1 MSQEGI
7 PRVNA
12 GDISTTLKVRR
23 GGKKLEN
30 KQKQD
35 DLVQFLRAWE
45 IYESVEAGT
54 VEATFMFEDSAGISN
69 IFTGSELITFTVKGS
84 VLTRT
89 YNLRSFNVHSRQR
102 INQTTDTFVVNCC
115 SDEFVKNECTNV
127 FGRSDTIFQD
137 TEASSIVKKLI
148 KEQQYLGSSKKIF
161 AEETLTKHQFIAPNW
176 RPMDTIYWVA
186 NRAVRKKKSGGKFQ
200 NGFTFYENALGY
212 HFKSIDGMI
221 DDINK
226 QSVKTKTDLNK
237 GTSRLYE
244 YLFSPKKTDDGSN
257 DQFKIDTIQFPE
269 ERNFL
274 MGLRHGAWSG
284 FGMGIDPID
293 LAFSKMGGDTVDLPL
308 NKDPYSLSTSW
319 SQMSHLGKKKAVNP
333 VSRVGEDYKTLVEA
347 PRRMRYSVIPRRI
360 FDVKKNVVQQV
371 KDKVGTFIS
380 GEEPKPGNTYAE
392 LVELQSYQFLR
403 IESMKNTQLQISVP
417 GNLDLYAG
425 SGVSVTIP
433 TTEKSGDK
441 IETDKQFS
449 GRYMI
454 VTLAHKGTPDTMS
467 TEMLLMKDTVL

>member
-1 MSQEGI
+1 MST

-12 GDISTTLKVRR
+12 GDISTSITVIRGGRTLKS
-23 GGKKLEN
+23 GNGESN
-30 KQKQD
+30 
-35 DLVQFLRAWE
+35 LVEFLRAWE
-45 IYESVEAGT
+45 IYESIEQGT

-69 IFTGSELITFTVKGS
+69 IFTGSELIRFVVNGS
-84 VLTRT
+84 VLKRT
-89 YNLRSFNVHSRQR
+89 YNLRSYNVHSRQR
-102 INQTTDTFVVNCC
+102 INQTTDTFAINCC
-115 SDEFVKNECTNV
+115 SDEFVKNECSNV
-127 FGRSDTIFQD
+127 FGRSDTIFKE

-148 KEQQYLGSSKKIF
+148 KQSSFLGSSKKIF
-161 AEETLTKHQFIAPNW
+161 AEESLNKHQFIATNW
-176 RPMDTIYWVA
+176 RPLDTIYWIA
-186 NRAVRKKKSGGKFQ
+186 NRSVRKKKSGGSFQ

-212 HFKSIDGMI
+212 NFKSIDGMI
-221 DDINK
+221 DDINE
-226 QSVKTKTDLNK
+226 QTVKKKTDKNK
-237 GTSRLYE
+237 GTARLYE
-244 YLFSPKKTDDGSN
+244 YLYAPKKLDDGSN
-257 DQFKIDTIQFPE
+257 DQFKIDTITFPE

-284 FGMGIDPID
+284 FSMGVDPVD
-293 LAFSKMGGDTVDLPL
+293 LAQSKMGGVSADLPL
-308 NKDPYSLSTSW
+308 YSDPYNISATW
-319 SQMSHLGKKKAVNP
+319 KQMSHLGGKKAVNP
-333 VSRVGEDYKTLVEA
+333 VSRVGADYKTLIEA
-347 PRRMRYSVIPRRI
+347 PKRMRYTIIPNQNI
-360 FDVKKNVVQQV
+360 DGKKGGAGKNY
-371 KDKVGTFIS
+371 S
-380 GEEPKPGNTYAE
+380 E

-441 IETDKQFS
+441 IETDKRFS